1 MLETYKQLVDK
12 KEKFAS
18 HVVVNS
24 RQELDQCLADLESK
38 QNHRKERFLFR
49 GHNEAS
55 YKLYTSSQRFWNY
68 RNMATTRMNYT
79 DAIVK
84 MINIL
89 KAGPLYDYYK
99 RLGVVQND
107 WLYLSFLQH
116 YGAPSP
122 LLDFSRKYDVAL
134 FFAFDEVKFASKNE
148 IDNYVSMYFY
158 RTVEAANGYSCS
170 VIKLAEKTAENKQ
183 TMQGKQFWED
193 LSYSNIMAD
202 KETVIVPAYS
212 GTTAIKNKK
221 KEQVSTYSIANL
233 NSTAQEGEFVCN
245 GDAEKPLEEIWI
257 KDEKKCLHCID
268 IHKALYEYVLKK
280 VLKCSIEDARKK
292 YYPTERDLARNAQ
305 IALLS
310 DL

>member
-134 FFAFDEVKFASKNE
+134 FFAFDEVKFEGKG
-148 IDNYVSMYFY
+148 IDEKGICVKGPEQLIGKTLVEVSEDFY
-158 RTVEAANGYSCS
+158 RPTDVVNLWGDPTKAKAKLGWNPNKTTFKQLVKLMVDHDMGKVAAEGAAAKVRTN
-170 VIKLAEKTAENKQ
+170 LAEYLEK
-183 TMQGKQFWED
+183 G
-193 LSYSNIMAD
+193 
-202 KETVIVPAYS
+202 IV
-212 GTTAIKNKK
+212 K
-221 KEQVSTYSIANL
+221 
-233 NSTAQEGEFVCN
+233 
-245 GDAEKPLEEIWI
+245 
-257 KDEKKCLHCID
+257 
-268 IHKALYEYVLKK
+268 
-280 VLKCSIEDARKK
+280 
-292 YYPTERDLARNAQ
+292 
-305 IALLS
+305 
-310 DL
+310 